1 MTASAFPDNHF
12 TIEDMVAEGDKI
24 VWRYS
29 ATGPH
34 KGDFMG
40 VSASGKQVTT
50 SGIVISRVVNGKLQ
64 KDWECADELGLMQQL
79 GVVQLPQATG

>member
-1 MTASAFPDNHF
+1 MTATAFPDNHF
-12 TIEDMVAEGDKI
+12 TLEDMVAEGDKV

-29 ATGPH
+29 ATGTH

-40 VSASGKQVTT
+40 IVASGKHVTT

-64 KDWECADELGLMQQL
+64 EDWECADELGLMQQL
-79 GVVQLPQATG
+79 GVVPQTWIGK